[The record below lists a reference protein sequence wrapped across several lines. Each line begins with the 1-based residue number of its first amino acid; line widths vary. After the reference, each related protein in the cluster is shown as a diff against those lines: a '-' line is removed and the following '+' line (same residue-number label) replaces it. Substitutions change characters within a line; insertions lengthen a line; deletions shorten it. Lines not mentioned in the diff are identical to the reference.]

1 MDFYACKNVLKKE
14 FQCYLLEWD
23 GACTWKPIAH
33 GYPLLTFDFYRQEL
47 FLNFKSA
54 QIMERSYLYSLSNF
68 KFSINNKGF
77 VITIELNDDQAD
89 IALSFRDIE
98 YCVKFKLLL
107 IHYLHLRELIRE
119 KN

>member
-1 MDFYACKNVLKKE
+1 MDFYVCKNVLKKE
-14 FQCYLLEWD
+14 FQCFLLEWD
-23 GACTWKPIAH
+23 GISAWKPIAQ
-33 GYPLLTFDFYRQEL
+33 GYPLLTFDFYNQEL
-47 FLNFKSA
+47 FLSFKSA
-54 QIMERSYLYSLSNF
+54 QIMERSYLYPLSNF

-77 VITIELNDDQAD
+77 VITIELNDSLVD

-107 IHYLHLRELIRE
+107 IHYLHLRGLIRE